1 MKSRNVIIVGA
12 GLAGLACANRL
23 VQAGLQ
29 PSIIEETDSVGGR
42 VSTDNVDGFLL
53 DRGFQVYL
61 TAYPSA
67 GRLLNLDDLN
77 LHRFRPG
84 ALVLKDAKLQRV
96 MDVFR
101 SPRHA
106 LGSAIAPIGS
116 FRDKLLVA
124 KLRLH
129 AVLNSLDQIAA
140 HPDTTTEDFLR
151 QFGFS
156 DNMIDDFFRSF
167 YGGIFLEREL
177 QTSSR
182 MFEFTFKMFTEG
194 FATLPAAGMQAIP
207 KQLAARLPAG
217 TVELNT
223 RVRSV
228 EPKSVKLE
236 NGTVLEAD
244 CVVVATDAN
253 AAATFLPGLFRQRK
267 RWRSTATLYFS
278 ADRSPLNEAL
288 IALNGT
294 GRGLVNNVCVPSD
307 VAPAYAPRG
316 KSLVSVSVLGL
327 PSPAELERKVL
338 EELGD
343 WFGHQ
348 VARWKHLRTYY
359 IPYSLPQQLPGEDY
373 EQSTDF
379 RVHEG
384 IYVCGDHCATASIE
398 GAISSGLHAANAIC
412 LE

>member
-1 MKSRNVIIVGA
+1 MKPRNVIIVGA

-29 PSIIEETDSVGGR
+29 PSIIEATDSVGGR

-338 EELGD
+338 EELG
-343 WFGHQ
+343 
-348 VARWKHLRTYY
+348 
-359 IPYSLPQQLPGEDY
+359 
-373 EQSTDF
+373 
-379 RVHEG
+379 
-384 IYVCGDHCATASIE
+384 
-398 GAISSGLHAANAIC
+398 
-412 LE
+412 